1 MRLPSRS
8 WTLSVAAL
16 AIAVVPARAQA
27 FTVRFSWAGI
37 PACQAVSP
45 AFELRDVPPGTKR
58 LSFTMTDLDVPT
70 FHHGG
75 ATIPYTGDAVERGAI
90 RYIGPCPPAGQRHR
104 YQWTVRALDAAGR
117 ILGSATATATFPP

>member
-1 MRLPSRS
+1 MRPLSPSS
-8 WTLSVAAL
+8 SLILAVIAAAAL
-16 AIAVVPARAQA
+16 PTRAEA

-58 LSFTMTDLDVPT
+58 LSFAMTDLDVPT

-75 ATIPYTGDAVERGAI
+75 ATISYTDDAVPRGAI
-90 RYIGPCPPAGQRHR
+90 RYVGPCPPGGQRHR
-104 YQWTVRALDAAGR
+104 YRWTVQALDATGR
-117 ILGSATATATFPP
+117 ILGTATATETFPP